1 MAPPISNPAELP
13 EAFEQRS
20 ALAAMMSGAATTG
33 AAGVL
38 ISAVQNSLQ
47 THRAGALGVVTR
59 TGGTIAFFTALGGAF
74 SFAESMS
81 ANVRQRNDAWNTAI
95 GGAAAGLVVGAR
107 ARSIPTLFGASA
119 GLALLLGVFDEAGA
133 SLTGSNK
140 RPSLLDAVGRSG
152 DADSDHVP
160 VGSRGWRE
168 ERDERRRRFF
178 KQPKEDVQT
187 SE

>member
-107 ARSIPTLFGASA
+107 GECR
-119 GLALLLGVFDEAGA
+119 V
-133 SLTGSNK
+133 
-140 RPSLLDAVGRSG
+140 
-152 DADSDHVP
+152 
-160 VGSRGWRE
+160 
-168 ERDERRRRFF
+168 
-178 KQPKEDVQT
+178 
-187 SE
+187 